1 MFICFSVLAV
11 VKFLPEMGVFPFSD
25 IHYAAELGNIK
36 SVDREVGRP
45 RPLLL
50 PEAGGG
56 AVEK

>member
-1 MFICFSVLAV
+1 
-11 VKFLPEMGVFPFSD
+11 MGVFPFSD